1 MAQDFCIKERVKL
14 YIATSMRG
22 FTVIFFK
29 VLTNKLQHERSTA
42 DVYFG
47 NKVNFATGRG
57 KKAT

>member
-1 MAQDFCIKERVKL
+1 
-14 YIATSMRG
+14 MRG